1 MAKVAAPVAPS
12 PKLASP
18 ASPASQPLPSP
29 SSQTLS
35 FDSEEVIDDADAIC
49 VASFYYGMLPRRDI
63 QPLLQKEG
71 DFLVRKTDGDGCV
84 LIALSVRSGDW
95 VLHFAVNR
103 HPTKNLYYFEN
114 HGKKSIRELIEWHIS
129 TGTPLSSESGAKIK
143 RGIERPSWILNHD
156 SLQMRKKLGE
166 GAFGEVF
173 LADYTTEKG
182 EIKVAVKT
190 MRNEVNRIDRL
201 KFMKEARLMRKFQ
214 HKNVVKIIGLA
225 VHENPILL
233 VMEVCPGGALLS
245 YLRRNKDNLSQETKL
260 RFSTEGAA
268 GLDYLA
274 SQGLIHRDIAT
285 RNCLLTATQEL
296 KISDFGMSEQKK
308 QIQDKKL
315 DKVPIKWLAPETMQ
329 ERIYNTKTDVW
340 SYGVM
345 LWEIYAHGKEP
356 YPKMSNMQTRA
367 KIIVQNYRM
376 EIPKKTATLV
386 CPNTDSQKCTLGKGK
401 ELIGFHFSWTSVVEA
416 VGQMKLED
424 LTHENVQAM
433 LKKIKQVMPSE
444 GKEAK
449 TASRDYQLLDG
460 KSFESIV
467 LPVNVG
473 ILVDCNDAPRSTEE
487 DKTQQELSR
496 SGGVKP

>member
-376 EIPKKTATLV
+376 EIPKDTPSEVAK
-386 CPNTDSQKCTLGKGK
+386 
-401 ELIGFHFSWTSVVEA
+401 LIGECWARSPNDRPTFAKIFETLSA
-416 VGQMKLED
+416 VKLTQD
-424 LTHENVQAM
+424 V
-433 LKKIKQVMPSE
+433 S
-444 GKEAK
+444 
-449 TASRDYQLLDG
+449 
-460 KSFESIV
+460 
-467 LPVNVG
+467 LPQ
-473 ILVDCNDAPRSTEE
+473 
-487 DKTQQELSR
+487 K
-496 SGGVKP
+496 